1 MWLFCN
7 HGAPGMPYKSVWP
20 VDSNA
25 VESLMRRLV
34 VAGLAWGALMMPAMA
49 ADLNLYKAP
58 PPVPAFTWTG
68 FYFGGDV
75 GGAFSNSNATW
86 DPPSFSCRVTTNAVC
101 PSIMSFGP
109 TAASGGTGGSAF
121 AGGLLAGYNVQ
132 IANSWVAGIEG
143 DWTGMRA
150 GGSFTQPWV
159 GPLTAG
165 GTTTMSSEV
174 EWALSLR
181 GRLGYLIWPNL
192 MAYGTGG
199 AAWADIQYG
208 ASAICCG
215 TFTNAPFAGY
225 SSGASFTHMTSGWVA
240 GGGLEW
246 APFSGFGL
254 LFRVEYL
261 YFDFGGGQN
270 VVAAGN
276 GFNSSGFTWSPTTIS
291 VARFGM
297 AYKF

>member
-1 MWLFCN
+1 M
-7 HGAPGMPYKSVWP
+7 V
-20 VDSNA
+20 
-25 VESLMRRLV
+25 
-34 VAGLAWGALMMPAMA
+34 PAMA
-49 ADLNLYKAP
+49 ADLGLYKAP
-58 PPVPAFTWTG
+58 LPPPVFSWTG

-75 GGAFSNSNATW
+75 GGAFSNDNAAW
-86 DPPSFSCRVTTNAVC
+86 VPPSFREVTCATVYPTAC
-101 PSIMSFGP
+101 IAAKPLSPPPPPPPPPPPSSFGP
-109 TAASGGTGGSAF
+109 AAASGGTGGSAF

-132 IANSWVAGIEG
+132 IAPSWVAGIEG

-159 GPLTAG
+159 GPLTTG

-192 MAYGTGG
+192 LAYGTGG

-215 TFTNAPFAGY
+215 TFSGPFAGY
-225 SSGASFTHMTSGWVA
+225 AAGSSYTHMASGWVA

-246 APFSGFGL
+246 APFAGFGL

-261 YFDFGGGQN
+261 YFDFRSGQN

-276 GFNSSGFTWSPTTIS
+276 GFNSSGFTWSPTTMS